1 MKLYTHPLSPYAA
14 KVRIALDE
22 KRVAFEEVALP
33 VGRQGLLSKPPEL
46 LAANPRGQV
55 PVLFDGDVVLHDST
69 VIVEYLDEIA
79 PEPSLLGRG
88 AAARARARLAED
100 DADWL
105 MGSAVTDLIAET
117 FRKPDPATRD
127 AQRIE
132 TSAAAIHA
140 AYDQLDDALAKSA
153 HVAGDA
159 FGAADVAWWLTATVA
174 SLCGVAPAE
183 RHAHIVAWQARV
195 VARPAVARTL
205 GIMTD
210 ALAKLPN

>member
-22 KRVAFEEVALP
+22 KGLAFEEVALP
-33 VGRQGLLSKPPEL
+33 VGRQGILSKPAEL
-46 LAANPRGQV
+46 LAANPRAQV
-55 PVLFDGDVVLHDST
+55 PVLFDRDVVLHDST

-79 PEPSLLGRG
+79 PEPALLPRD

-105 MGSAVTDLIAET
+105 MGGAVADLIAET

-127 AQRIE
+127 GQRIE

-140 AYDQLDDALAKSA
+140 AYDRLDETLAKSDR
-153 HVAGDA
+153 VAGEA
-159 FGAADVAWWLTATVA
+159 FGAADAAWWLTVTVA
-174 SLCGVAPAE
+174 SLCGVPPAE
-183 RHAHIVAWQARV
+183 RHPHVAAWLART
-195 VARPAVARTL
+195 ASRPSVARTMAIL
-205 GIMTD
+205 TD
-210 ALAKLPN
+210 ALSKLPN